1 VAQAQRQIRFHSR
14 CDAGL
19 SVLALAVSS
28 VKTPLGTPLNLSG
41 SDTNCESRTP
51 FAYKIGSL
59 IRRAYNLKWIL
70 WGKGRGLYR
79 QYHSN
84 RFCVLHSVC
93 MSIGIT
99 HCPSIL
105 LAFADIFLVKNRDLV
120 IVTRPSALVRTVASP
135 TCLLLDLLL
144 GANVRTPVL

>member
-1 VAQAQRQIRFHSR
+1 MAQAQRQIRFHSR
-14 CDAGL
+14 CDAGP

-51 FAYKIGSL
+51 FEYKIGSL
-59 IRRAYNLKWIL
+59 IRRAYNPKWIL

-84 RFCVLHSVC
+84 STVC